1 MKEKMD
7 FEEALEQ
14 LEKKVEILSTG
25 RLPLKEALRN
35 FEEGIEL
42 FKLCS
47 TQLKEAEQKVR
58 KLVET
63 AEGLTQEPFSL
74 D

>member
-1 MKEKMD
+1 MD
-7 FEEALEQ
+7 FEQVLER
-14 LEKKVEILSTG
+14 LEKKVETLSDG
-25 RLPLKEALRN
+25 KLPLREALRN

-42 FKLCS
+42 FRLCS

-63 AEGLTQEPFSL
+63 SEGLIEEPFSPE
-74 D
+74 